1 MARGSQ
7 QEMKAVLGLAVGI
20 VLLGWL
26 IDVLAPFSA
35 FIAIAF
41 ITSLISLCV
50 SVIVRMFRG

>member
-1 MARGSQ
+1 
-7 QEMKAVLGLAVGI
+7 MKAVLGFAVAI

-26 IDVLAPFSA
+26 IDVLAPFST

-41 ITSLISLCV
+41 ITSLIGLCV